1 MENYVMKSLLV
12 KSVITLTFSGLIFGQ
27 GSRMGTSSSSQLQ
40 IVQGA
45 RHLSGGGAAANAV
58 GLDAVYWNPAG
69 LAMSGD
75 NVEAMFS
82 NRSYIADISTNYFG
96 VGSNFGNLGKL
107 ALSVRTFNIG
117 DINETTVYQPDGTG
131 RVFTPS
137 MFIVGG
143 SVSKRLSDRT
153 SVGATFN
160 WLSESFGRVSANGM
174 SVDIGV
180 QYKSF
185 MDCENLDV
193 GFAIRNFGQP
203 VTYGGE
209 GLGVQAEAADSD
221 RPQEYYKVD
230 AASFDL
236 PFTMD
241 MSANYDMS
249 GLNLGLTYTSNYYA
263 TDEIRLLCSYNVGE
277 LASVR
282 AGYQTSMTAKK
293 DDDIDWEYKNPFDGM
308 SFGGS
313 LNLQTFIGMGLTV
326 DYAFMPAEYFDT
338 NQVIA
343 LRVAF

>member
-1 MENYVMKSLLV
+1 MENYIMKSLLV
-12 KSVITLTFSGLIFGQ
+12 KSVITITLGGLVFGQ

-40 IVQGA
+40 IVQNA
-45 RHLSGGGAAANAV
+45 RHLSGGGAAASAV
-58 GLDAVYWNPAG
+58 GLDAVSWNPAG
-69 LAMSGD
+69 LAMGSD

-107 ALSVRTFNIG
+107 ALSVRTFNVG
-117 DINETTVYQPDGTG
+117 DIDETTVYQPDGTG

-137 MFIVGG
+137 MFVVGG

-153 SVGATFN
+153 SVGATVN
-160 WLSESFGRVSANGM
+160 WLSESFGRVSANGL
-174 SVDIGV
+174 SVDVGV

-203 VTYGGE
+203 ITYGGE
-209 GLGVQAEAADSD
+209 GLGVQAEATDSD
-221 RPQEYYKVD
+221 RPQEYYKAD

-241 MSANYDMS
+241 MSANYNLA

-263 TDEIRLLCSYNVGE
+263 TDEVRLLGSYNVGE

-282 AGYQTSMTAKK
+282 AGFQTSMAAK
-293 DDDIDWEYKNPFDGM
+293 DDESIDWEYKNPFDGV

-338 NQVIA
+338 NQVISV
-343 LRVAF
+343 RVAF

>member
-1 MENYVMKSLLV
+1 MENYNMKSLLI
-12 KSVITLTFSGLIFGQ
+12 KCVITLTFSSFVFGQ

-45 RHLSGGGAAANAV
+45 RHLSGGGAAASAV
-58 GLDAVYWNPAG
+58 GLEAVYWNPAG
-69 LAMSGD
+69 LSMSENKVD
-75 NVEAMFS
+75 AMFS
-82 NRSYIADISTNYFG
+82 NRSYIADIAINYFG
-96 VGSNFGNLGKL
+96 VGSNFGSIGNL

-131 RVFTPS
+131 RVFTPCL
-137 MFIVGG
+137 FIVGG
-143 SVSKRLSDRT
+143 TISKRLTDRT
-153 SVGATFN
+153 SVGASLHM
-160 WLSESFGRVSANGM
+160 LSESFGRVRATGISA
-174 SVDIGV
+174 DFGV

-185 MDCENLDV
+185 MDWENLDV

-209 GLGVQAEAADSD
+209 GLGVQAEASDSD
-221 RPQEYYKVD
+221 RPVEYYKVD

-241 MSANYDMS
+241 MSANYNLS

-263 TDEIRLLCSYNVGE
+263 TDEVKLLGSYDVGN
-277 LASVR
+277 LASIR
-282 AGYQTSMTAKK
+282 AGYQTSMAAK
-293 DDDIDWEYKNPFDGM
+293 DDDSIDWDYKNPFDGL

-313 LNLQTFIGMGLTV
+313 LNLKTFIGMGVTV

-338 NQVIA
+338 NQVISV
-343 LRVAF
+343 RVAF